1 MHSLGRH
8 DKGFVDFGSYVI
20 IVVGV
25 VRQLVRL
32 GISDV
37 GMEGFQQLSGGLLA
51 HIQIGWINLT
61 FRKGQ
66 IMKIDKLFG
75 RFILSA
81 AGVAVSSSLLAV
93 PSVDPASVTI
103 SQNQSTRLVT
113 VQYKLTGD
121 PAIVTIDFQTN
132 NVGTW
137 TSIGGEKYSQV
148 IGDVNKLVNKIDEVS
163 TIYWQPAKADAWP
176 NQNIAGENFRA
187 VVKVW
192 ATNAPPP
199 YMIVDLKDN
208 PGKTRY
214 YPSAEAIPGGI
225 TNDMYKT
232 NLLAFRLVP
241 ATLVTWKM
249 GANSEFGQRYP
260 NPDYGKSGQP
270 EYLDY
275 NDKENK
281 HNVTFTNDYYMGVY
295 PVTQMQH
302 YLFSNQKPSA
312 STNNFPDTAIYPV
325 ESVIWTKLRGE
336 HYTTGKKGDWPTGGH
351 ELDAASIL
359 FKLRDKLNIP
369 SLDLPTEAMWEY
381 ACRAGTSTATYAG
394 NLTVETYNGEDPVL
408 NRIAWYQANSG
419 GHTHPVGM
427 KEANQWGFY
436 DMLGNVFEFVLDRT
450 TTVMSKEDV
459 IDPPGTTEGG
469 QYPNRGVRGGSW
481 NSIAYRVRAA
491 YRAGEYGHA
500 AGKNYVG
507 YRLCCEAMAL
517 K

>member
-51 HIQIGWINLT
+51 HIQIGWTNLT

-75 RFILSA
+75 KFILSA
-81 AGVAVSSSLLAV
+81 AGVAVSASLLAV

-148 IGDVNKLVNKIDEVS
+148 VGDVNKLVNKIGEVS

-241 ATLVTWKM
+241 AALVTWRM
-249 GANSEFGQRYP
+249 GAKSELGQK
-260 NPDYGKSGQP
+260 YGTLNYTDQ
-270 EYLDY
+270 
-275 NDKENK
+275 ENV

-302 YLFSNQKPSA
+302 YLFSGQKPST
-312 STNNFPDTAIYPV
+312 STNNFPATGTYPV
-325 ESVIWTKLRGE
+325 ETVIWTKLRGE
-336 HYTTGKKGDWPTGGH
+336 HYDGKKGDWPNGGH
-351 ELDAASIL
+351 ELDEKSIL
-359 FKLRDKLNIP
+359 YKVRNNIGLP

-394 NLTVETYNGEDPVL
+394 NLTVAVFDGEDPVL
-408 NRIAWYQANSG
+408 NRIAWYQANSD

-427 KEANQWGFY
+427 KEPNPWGFY
-436 DMLGNVFEFVLDRT
+436 DMLGNVGEFVLDRMVQ
-450 TTVMSKEDV
+450 VMSAEDV
-459 IDPPGTTEGG
+459 IDPPGPDTSDKYPTRTFRG
-469 QYPNRGVRGGSW
+469 QGWDSV
-481 NSIAYRVRAA
+481 AYRVRSA
-491 YRAGEYGHA
+491 YRAGNYGHA
-500 AGKNYVG
+500 AEKATIG
-507 YRLCCEAMAL
+507 YRVCCDAMAL

>member
-51 HIQIGWINLT
+51 HIQIGWTNLT

-75 RFILSA
+75 KFILSA

-93 PSVDPASVTI
+93 PSVDPASVAI

-176 NQNIAGENFRA
+176 NQNIAGANFRA

-225 TNDMYKT
+225 TNDIYKT
-232 NLLAFRLVP
+232 NLLAFRLLP
-241 ATLVTWKM
+241 AALVTWRM
-249 GANSEFGQRYP
+249 GAPSSEKGQTD
-260 NPDYGKSGQP
+260 N
-270 EYLDY
+270 
-275 NDKENK
+275 NKEK
-281 HNVTFTNDYYMGVY
+281 IHNVTFTNDFYMGVY

-302 YLFSNQKPSA
+302 YLFSGKTPST
-312 STNNFPDTAIYPV
+312 STNNLPETAAYPV
-325 ESVIWTKLRGE
+325 ESVLWKDLRGA
-336 HYTTGKKGDWPTGGH
+336 YYDNDAIKGDWPSDGR
-351 ELDAASIL
+351 EVSDKSIL
-359 FKLRDKLNIP
+359 FQARNLIGLP
-369 SLDLPTEAMWEY
+369 SLDLPTEAMYEY
-381 ACRAGTSTATYAG
+381 ACRATTSTATYAG
-394 NLTVETYNGEDPVL
+394 NLTTTDGEDPVL
-408 NRIAWYQANSG
+408 NRIAWYQNNSN
-419 GHTHPVGM
+419 GHTHPVGL
-427 KEANQWGFY
+427 KEENEWGLF
-436 DMLGNVFEFVLDRT
+436 DMLGNVGVLMLDKWT
-450 TTVMSKEDV
+450 GTMGSEDV
-459 IDPPGTTEGG
+459 VDPLGPETVIPDLKW
-469 QYPNRGVRGGSW
+469 YRSYRGAGWDAKASQ
-481 NSIAYRVRAA
+481 VRAA
-491 YRAGEYGHA
+491 YRSSTYLHSA
-500 AGKNYVG
+500 AKATIG
-507 YRLCCEAMAL
+507 YRVCCDAMAL